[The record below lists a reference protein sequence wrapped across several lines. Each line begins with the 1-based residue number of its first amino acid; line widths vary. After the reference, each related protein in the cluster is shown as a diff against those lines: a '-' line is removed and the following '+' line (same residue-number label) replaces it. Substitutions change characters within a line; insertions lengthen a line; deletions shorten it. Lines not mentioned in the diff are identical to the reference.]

1 MKRKL
6 TLIALLGMALFTN
19 RVMAGDYIMLI
30 GSTTADSTVEEVLVD
45 AGYTVYRGTGTYTGI
60 LSQEKLD
67 SLNNAALVIFSRNG
81 SSVAHGDGSAT
92 PGIVE
97 QWADVQA
104 PILSLSIWIM
114 RSSRWQWINTTTTAC
129 LQSDTIYITSEGA
142 DHPIFTNISLVN
154 GGIPF
159 TQPGITRNE
168 STPVAP
174 ELTENAGTHILAV
187 DSKTEGDQRVAIA
200 EWEAGVEFYSGAPA
214 PSSTRMFMA
223 ISEGDNCKQEDIR
236 ANVMSAFNGTEQGKQ
251 LLLNA
256 VAYLM
261 GKPIVNSVK
270 NVAKNSLNLYP
281 NPASQYVILSNLK
294 TTVDFKVINVN
305 GAVVLKGKTSNQINV
320 SSLPAGLYMV
330 ITDNGLA
337 GKFMKQ

>member
-6 TLIALLGMALFTN
+6 TLIALIAISLFTG

-30 GSTTADSTVEEVLVD
+30 GSSVNDSTVEQILVD
-45 AGYTVYRGTGTYTGI
+45 AGYTVHRGTGTYTGI

-81 SSVAHGDGSAT
+81 ASAAHGDESGT
-92 PGIVE
+92 PGIVQ
-97 QWADVQA
+97 QWADVSA
-104 PILSLSIWIM
+104 PILSLSVWIM
-114 RSSRWQWINTTTTAC
+114 RSNRWQWINTTTTAC
-129 LQSDTIYITSEGA
+129 LQSDTIYITSDGTE
-142 DHPIFTNISLVN
+142 HPIFTNISLVN

-168 STPVAP
+168 STPVTP
-174 ELTENAGTHILAV
+174 ELTTNAGIKILAV
-187 DSKTEGDQRVAIA
+187 DSQTDDQRVAIA
-200 EWEAGVEFYSGAPA
+200 EWEAGVPFYSDAPI

-223 ISEGDNCKQEDIR
+223 ISEGDNCKQETIR
-236 ANVMSAFNGTEQGKQ
+236 SNVMSAFNGTDQGKQ

-256 VAYLM
+256 VAYLT

-270 NVAKNSLNLYP
+270 NMAKNSLTLFP
-281 NPASQYVILSNLK
+281 NPASQYVVLSNLK
-294 TTVDFKVINVN
+294 ATVDFKVINVN
-305 GAVVLKGKTSNQINV
+305 GAVVLKGKTSSQINV

-330 ITDNGLA
+330 VSGNGLA